1 LADEFQLNF
10 QASQQRLAFFLLL
23 QAQKY
28 LLRLLAFPR
37 SNQAVEG
44 FVSPVYRDD
53 FPSST
58 IQNSGLGIIPAFAHT
73 L

>member
-1 LADEFQLNF
+1 LKH
-10 QASQQRLAFFLLL
+10 
-23 QAQKY
+23 AQKY